1 MLVESP
7 PSPESRERSVNPP
20 LRTFKALFAAPY
32 EKSLK
37 TPSPL
42 LPKTSQVKSNSK
54 PKKQETKRKHRKSP
68 TGHTRCRVAHQVRDR
83 QGASFLEAFLDPG
96 LWGFGALQGFRAV
109 YRLRPEVR
117 SSPKPRLALA
127 GLDVVGVAKTGSG
140 KTLAPCCAFSSEVTN
155 LRHKFALEF
164 RFLVCL
170 WECHIR

>member
-42 LPKTSQVKSNSK
+42 LPRTSQVKSNSK

-96 LWGFGALQGFRAV
+96 LWGFGAFQGFR
-109 YRLRPEVR
+109 VR
-117 SSPKPRLALA
+117 VAN
-127 GLDVVGVAKTGSG
+127 GLGELWGSG
-140 KTLAPCCAFSSEVTN
+140 LLELWIGDVGFRVLGFRGGGPSF
-155 LRHKFALEF
+155 RALG
-164 RFLVCL
+164 V
-170 WECHIR
+170 